1 MPDKRN
7 ERVIISDTSCLISL
21 TNINRLDLLQKT
33 YNEIIVTPEVAKEY
47 GTPLPI
53 WIKVMP
59 VKNRA
64 RISEIH
70 KNLDLG
76 ESSAIA
82 LAYETENPILVIDET
97 KARKY
102 ARSHGFE
109 VTGTI
114 GVITRAY
121 DKGYIENPDEV
132 IKLIQQLRSNN
143 FRIGNGV
150 IENVKSQINPR
161 KNNSR
166 GDPGM
171 GR

>member
-1 MPDKRN
+1 LPDKRN

-59 VKNRA
+59 VKSRA

-70 KNLDLG
+70 KNLD
-76 ESSAIA
+76 
-82 LAYETENPILVIDET
+82 
-97 KARKY
+97 
-102 ARSHGFE
+102 
-109 VTGTI
+109 
-114 GVITRAY
+114 
-121 DKGYIENPDEV
+121 
-132 IKLIQQLRSNN
+132 
-143 FRIGNGV
+143 
-150 IENVKSQINPR
+150 NVKSQINMGIPAR
-161 KNNSR
+161 ITTFQESGLSKGNSAAKPGKNKKIP
-166 GDPGM
+166 DYDY